1 MEENITIVEK
11 EGSLRDGMVHFILSH
26 SYMIFFAAIIFGA
39 IFHTIFNFRIF
50 SGPLYQYIGAG
61 MIVLGSILIYW
72 AQSSSGCVQKE
83 KGEHRTEE
91 DFERGPYKYSRNP
104 THIGL
109 SMMTL
114 GLGLILNSLFTIV
127 FLIIASIITKSVF
140 LKKEEKLLEEK
151 YGQAYCDYKKK
162 VGTWI

>member
-1 MEENITIVEK
+1 MEENIVIEQK
-11 EGSLRDGMVHFILSH
+11 ESSLRDGMVHFVLSH
-26 SYMIFFAAIIFGA
+26 SYMIFFGAIILGA
-39 IFHTIFNFRIF
+39 IFHTIFNIRIF
-50 SGPLYQYIGAG
+50 SGLVFPYIGAV
-61 MIVLGSILIYW
+61 MIVLGSALIYW
-72 AQSSSGCVQKE
+72 AQSTSGCVQKE
-83 KGEHRTEE
+83 KGDNRTEA

-114 GLGLILNSLFTIV
+114 GLGLILNSLFTIL

-140 LKKEEKLLEEK
+140 LKEEEKLLEKK

-162 VGTWI
+162 VGTWV